1 MTERTS
7 KIITFLHFWMVILVV
22 QIHAYDV
29 WDTKMGGGKNIVE
42 YIEIFFSQA
51 FCRMA
56 VPSLFLISGY
66 LFFQGLGEWRWD
78 IWFSKIKKRIKS
90 LLIPYVI
97 WNVISFFVFFSFQC
111 IKQGEWVNII
121 NYLNEQGNL
130 HILWDSHSG
139 WMPIDFP
146 LWYIRDL
153 MVVILITPL
162 IFLYVKITGLI
173 GVLFLGGVHL
183 IGFNLPHLGWGTP
196 FFFSL
201 GCYLQMK
208 NKDLFESLSPYRIV
222 SYIFTA
228 ILLLLIT
235 VVWGRY
241 PINGYLHSALMIAGS
256 IAMIQFVGT
265 IAIKDMRLNNIAK
278 RYSCASFFIFAIHV
292 LVITV
297 INYLLQHAFAKP
309 NQIIILIG
317 YFAKSI
323 ITVYIC
329 IFVYFC
335 MKKVSPSFLN
345 ILIGNR

>member
-1 MTERTS
+1 MGY
-7 KIITFLHFWMVILVV
+7 
-22 QIHAYDV
+22 QN
-29 WDTKMGGGKNIVE
+29 GGGTNVVE

-56 VPSLFLISGY
+56 VPTLFLISGY

-78 IWFSKIKKRIKS
+78 RWFSKIKKRIKS

-97 WNVISFFVFFSFQC
+97 WNVIAFFVFYSFQC
-111 IKQGEWVNII
+111 IKQGELVNII
-121 NYLNEQGNL
+121 KYFNEQGYL
-130 HILWDSHSG
+130 HIFWDSHGG

-153 MVVILITPL
+153 MVVILVTPL
-162 IFLYVKITGLI
+162 IFLYVKKTRLI
-173 GVLFLGGVHL
+173 GVLFLGGIHL
-183 IGFNLPHLGWGTP
+183 MGFNLPHLGWGAP

-208 NKDLFESLSPYRIV
+208 NKDLFESLSPFRIV
-222 SYIFTA
+222 SYVLTA
-228 ILLLLIT
+228 ILLLIIT

-241 PINGYLHSALMIAGS
+241 PINSYLHSALMITGS
-256 IAMIQFVGT
+256 IVMIQFVGT
-265 IAIKDMRLNNIAK
+265 IAIKANHINDIAK
-278 RYSCASFFIFAIHV
+278 KYSGASFFIFALHV

-297 INYLLQHAFAKP
+297 ISYLLQHTFIEP

-323 ITVYIC
+323 IAVYIC
-329 IFVYFC
+329 ILVYFC
-335 MKKVSPSFLN
+335 MKKVSPSLLN